1 MIAKLLEV
9 FVPFFLQIVL
19 GLAVLGWIVS
29 NEEKNK
35 DMWKK
40 YVEEKSS
47 TVEITVTHP
56 FLATCWCTTQ
66 SWVLDILDN
75 VICEITHNS

>member
-29 NEEKNK
+29 NEEKND

-40 YVEEKSS
+40 YDKK
-47 TVEITVTHP
+47 
-56 FLATCWCTTQ
+56 
-66 SWVLDILDN
+66 
-75 VICEITHNS
+75 